1 MSGGGNGNI
10 AAAGMLVAIGLAVG
24 GYFVGDG
31 LFEARASD
39 RFVTVRGLAEREAPA
54 DLVVWPITYAVTA
67 DDLAGLQ
74 RRTEESASK
83 IREFLVNDFTEDEI
97 SASQARVTD
106 RQAQGVMDQ
115 TGRLERYVAQSTVTV
130 RTSRISAARAA
141 MERTGEL
148 VGQGVALVRS
158 YDAETEYFFTGLEA
172 VKPEM
177 IREATQDARRA
188 AQQFAEDSGARVGG
202 IRTAQQGYFSIND
215 RDRFSPEH
223 KKIRVVTTVQF
234 FLVDD

>member
-1 MSGGGNGNI
+1 
-10 AAAGMLVAIGLAVG
+10 
-24 GYFVGDG
+24 
-31 LFEARASD
+31 
-39 RFVTVRGLAEREAPA
+39 
-54 DLVVWPITYAVTA
+54 
-67 DDLAGLQ
+67 
-74 RRTEESASK
+74 
-83 IREFLVNDFTEDEI
+83 
-97 SASQARVTD
+97 
-106 RQAQGVMDQ
+106 
-115 TGRLERYVAQSTVTV
+115 
-130 RTSRISAARAA
+130 

-234 FLVDD
+234 FLIDE

>member
-10 AAAGMLVAIGLAVG
+10 AAAGLLVAIGLAVG

-39 RFVTVRGLAEREAPA
+39 RFVTVRGLAEREVPA

-67 DDLAGLQ
+67 DDLANLQ
-74 RRTEESASK
+74 RRTEESASR
-83 IREFLVNDFTEDEI
+83 IREFLADDFTDDEI
-97 SASQARVTD
+97 TASQARVTD

-130 RTSRISAARAA
+130 RTSRIGAVRAA

-234 FLVDD
+234 FLVDE